1 MVDQQRF
8 SSMNGT
14 IKSLNTAS
22 GSGFITAADGLM
34 VSFLPSAVLDYDVPT
49 LAIGQ
54 MVTFDLEPGRH
65 PKALNVYV
73 QRAGNAEGK
82 RLEITRLRYIG
93 FEHRGRVRIYRFER
107 YLPGEAKRTFTVDV
121 DLALFTKHHVG
132 IQEGPA
138 LCLHLL
144 EAEQHLADEAGR
156 TVSQCSLTDR
166 EMLAYLAS
174 RPVPRPKHGF
184 KHAQPAPDVTSH
196 VV

>member
-1 MVDQQRF
+1 MT
-8 SSMNGT
+8 GT
-14 IKSLNTAS
+14 IKSLNVAS
-22 GSGFITAADGLM
+22 GSGFITAADGLK
-34 VSFLPSAVLDYDVPT
+34 VSFFPSAVLEYDVPT

-65 PKALNVYV
+65 PKALNIYV
-73 QRAGNAEGK
+73 QRASQAGNGEEK
-82 RLEITRLRYIG
+82 RLEMARLRYIG
-93 FEHRGRVRIYRFER
+93 FEHRGGVRIYRFER

-156 TVSQCSLTDR
+156 TASRCSLTDR

-174 RPVPRPKHGF
+174 RPVPRAKHGF
-184 KHAQPAPDVTSH
+184 KPAQPAPDVTSH